1 MKNIFLVII
10 LLVSA
15 TLNAQYYYN
24 DIIGTQETTSK
35 MKTFLAAKVQSVT
48 AAGYDPQGTK
58 STDFNEWQDV
68 QANGSILKITT
79 RNGQTVTRLYYRFD
93 NTTRLVNSRDSSG
106 DIQSITDY
114 SWDARGN
121 LVDIKIT
128 TKDTL
133 QDFSETEERQWQYSA
148 NNKPEKMWRIVNGKD
163 SSEYRFTRDENGNV
177 ADEQLYRRNVGIDPV
192 YYYYD
197 DKNRLTDIVRYNK
210 KAKRLL
216 PDVMFEYDE
225 SNRVIQRITT
235 VSTSNPDY
243 FIWRYLFNE
252 KGLKT
257 KEALFNKFKE
267 LKGRIEYT
275 YTFAP

>member
-1 MKNIFLVII
+1 MKSVLLVVI
-10 LLVSA
+10 LLISA

-24 DIIGTQETTSK
+24 DIIGTQEVVAK

-48 AAGYDPQGTK
+48 AAGYDPQGIK
-58 STDFNEWQDV
+58 STEFNEWQDV
-68 QANGSILKITT
+68 QANGSVLKITT
-79 RNGQTVTRLYYRFD
+79 RNGQNVTRSYYRFD

-106 DIQSITDY
+106 DIQSVSDY
-114 SWDARGN
+114 SYDTKGN
-121 LVDIKIT
+121 LADIKIT
-128 TKDTL
+128 TKDSL
-133 QDFSETEERQWQYSA
+133 KDFSETEERQWQYSA
-148 NNKPEKMWRIVNGKD
+148 DGKPERMWRIINGKD
-163 SSEYRFTRDENGNV
+163 SSEHRFTLDENGNV

-243 FIWRYLFNE
+243 FIWRYLFND

-257 KEALFNKFKE
+257 KEALFNKYKE
-267 LKGRIEYT
+267 LKGRIEYS
-275 YTFAP
+275 YTFTP